1 MVTSQERYEV
11 IETIGSGATSRVD
24 KARDNV
30 IGRTV
35 ALKTFVQGFGSRDLQ
50 QQFLREA
57 QIVGGLSHP
66 NIVALYDVGT
76 NQDGKPYFVMEY
88 VQRQTLD
95 SALLSA
101 PLPLQR
107 LARWGGDLATA
118 LSQAHRAS
126 VVHGDVKPENILVIL
141 DDQIKLGDFGIARL
155 VTHVSASGNLMGTPA
170 YLSPEQILGK
180 AQDSRTDIFSLGIV
194 LYQMATGFRPFDG
207 DSVTAV
213 CSQIISSSPLPPSQ
227 RNPSLPPSF
236 DQVVMRCLSKNAQDR
251 FPTAE
256 SLAAALYPFARN
268 TQAQGQAQSQPQP
281 QRRARERGTVTVTAK
296 QAQSTRSWWNRPLKW
311 NEAWPV
317 AAGVLALLLSFPI
330 LGAVRK
336 HTIATTAAASTP
348 AVPAVVTENHGFT
361 HESAFPS
368 SSSPSS
374 TSLEDTGWVKD
385 WLRKEEPG
393 SSPAKAESKKTE
405 TSAMAI
411 AETPATSAVT
421 GSKNSRRSKASMNSQ
436 RTPTAPV
443 SQMQPAPPPD
453 ANAAGSL
460 PDSKSEPSTPAF
472 SMRVEIVSAVTE
484 GRLTVFSG
492 QQVLLSTKLASARP
506 GEALHFNCPLPAGAH
521 ALRVALYRA
530 DDSLQLQKEGFA
542 EIVLGNPSALDIHI
556 ERRSKFLIRKELTME
571 VIWPGSHSGDSQ
583 EASSVTPNTSISK

>member
-88 VQRQTLD
+88 VQGKTLD

-118 LSQAHRAS
+118 LGQAHRAS
-126 VVHGDVKPENILVIL
+126 VVHGDVKPENILVTL

-227 RNPSLPPSF
+227 RNPSLPPGF

-268 TQAQGQAQSQPQP
+268 TQAQAQAQSQPQP
-281 QRRARERGTVTVTAK
+281 QRRARERGMVAVTAK

-336 HTIATTAAASTP
+336 HAIATTAAASTP

-385 WLRKEEPG
+385 WLRKEEPA
-393 SSPAKAESKKTE
+393 PAKAESKKTA

-421 GSKNSRRSKASMNSQ
+421 GSKNARRSKASMNSQ

-443 SQMQPAPPPD
+443 SQMQPASPPD

-460 PDSKSEPSTPAF
+460 PDSKSEPSTPAS
-472 SMRVEIVSAVTE
+472 SMRVEIVSAVAE

-506 GEALHFNCPLPAGAH
+506 GEAMHFNCPLPTGAH
-521 ALRVALYRA
+521 ALRVALYRP

-542 EIVLGNPSALDIHI
+542 EIVLGSPSALDIHI
-556 ERRSKFLIRKELTME
+556 ERRSKFFIRKELTME

-583 EASSVTPNTSISK
+583 EASSVTPNASISK

>member
-1 MVTSQERYEV
+1 MANSQERYEV

-24 KARDNV
+24 KARDSV

-88 VQRQTLD
+88 VQGKTLD

-126 VVHGDVKPENILVIL
+126 VVHGDVKPENILVTL

-268 TQAQGQAQSQPQP
+268 TQAQGQEQSQPQP
-281 QRRARERGTVTVTAK
+281 QRRARERGAVTVTAAK
-296 QAQSTRSWWNRPLKW
+296 QAQSTRSWWNQPLKL

-330 LGAVRK
+330 LGVVRK
-336 HTIATTAAASTP
+336 HAIATTAAASTP
-348 AVPAVVTENHGFT
+348 AVPAVVAENPGFV

-374 TSLEDTGWVKD
+374 TSSEDTGWVKD

-393 SSPAKAESKKTE
+393 SLPAKAEPKKTA
-405 TSAMAI
+405 TSAMAVI
-411 AETPATSAVT
+411 
-421 GSKNSRRSKASMNSQ
+421 GLKNSRRSKASMNSQ
-436 RTPTAPV
+436 GTPIAPV
-443 SQMQPAPPPD
+443 SQMQPASPPD
-453 ANAAGSL
+453 ANGAGSL
-460 PDSKSEPSTPAF
+460 PDSKSEPSTPAS

-506 GEALHFNCPLPAGAH
+506 GEALHFNCPLPTGAH
-521 ALRVALYRA
+521 ALRVALYRP
-530 DDSLQLQKEGFA
+530 DDSLQLQKEGFV
-542 EIVLGNPSALDIHI
+542 EIVLGSSSALDIHI

-583 EASSVTPNTSISK
+583 EASSVTPNASISK